1 MGGGVGFEEVE
12 STGDNDVERCRSGFV
27 GVVGTGGV
35 GIRATGVLLILG
47 SLGFR
52 FEPLVLL
59 KSSAVRL
66 EAADDG
72 TTTDDDIDDDIDVDT
87 AAVPVATAAELCDFP
102 LTFPPFSLPDM
113 VSVLTTAVPPLPE
126 ALRLEGL
133 AGATPPGSE
142 GQTSFGPLCC

>member
-35 GIRATGVLLILG
+35 GIRAAGVLLILG

-52 FEPLVLL
+52 FEPFVLL

-72 TTTDDDIDDDIDVDT
+72 ATTDDDIDVDT
-87 AAVPVATAAELCDFP
+87 AAVPVAIAAEFCDFP
-102 LTFPPFSLPDM
+102 FTFPPFSLPDM

-126 ALRLEGL
+126 ALRLEEL

>member
-35 GIRATGVLLILG
+35 GIRGAGVLLILG

-72 TTTDDDIDDDIDVDT
+72 TTTEDDIDVDT
-87 AAVPVATAAELCDFP
+87 AAAPVATAVEFCDFP

-126 ALRLEGL
+126 ALRLEEL